1 MDWQTLLAV
10 AGGIVLIGNAA
21 ALIYKW
27 LRPAYQLTQRVKTLE
42 EHDRKDYE
50 TIEALRELSKA
61 QCSALL
67 SIINHMIDGNNKE
80 DMKKTREQIA
90 KILISMK

>member
-1 MDWQTLLAV
+1 MMLAI

-27 LRPAYQLTQRVKTLE
+27 LRPAYQLTQRVKALE

-50 TIEALRELSKA
+50 MIESLRDLSKA

-90 KILISMK
+90 EILISMK